1 MVVSGALANKPCN
14 AGAAWTRL
22 SWVLGLQ
29 RLECDVYFVESLA
42 APDGR
47 SSEWFQAVTRR
58 FGLEGEAA
66 LLQGEGKRVEGAEW
80 DEVLGW
86 ADQAALL
93 VNLSGHLALEPVTR
107 RFRRRVFVDLDPGYT
122 QLWRGGA
129 RLEGHDG
136 YFTVGE
142 NIGGSDCPIPTG
154 GIEWRPTRQ
163 PVLLSEWPCVD
174 GGDVD
179 RFTTVSTWRGPYGRL
194 EHEGGT
200 YGLKMHEFRKFLA
213 LPSSAPQTF
222 ELALDIHPTDED
234 DLSALREHGWRLVDP
249 GEVAGDPDAFRR
261 YVQSSGGEFSVA
273 QGVYVETRS
282 GWFSDR
288 TTRYLASGKPA
299 LVQDTGF
306 GRNIPTGTGLVA
318 FRTLA
323 EAVSGAEEIAADYDR
338 HAQAARALAEEF
350 FDSDKVL
357 RRFLEEALP

>member
-1 MVVSGALANKPCN
+1 
-14 AGAAWTRL
+14 
-22 SWVLGLQ
+22 
-29 RLECDVYFVESLA
+29 
-42 APDGR
+42 
-47 SSEWFQAVTRR
+47 
-58 FGLEGEAA
+58 
-66 LLQGEGKRVEGAEW
+66 
-80 DEVLGW
+80 
-86 ADQAALL
+86 
-93 VNLSGHLALEPVTR
+93 
-107 RFRRRVFVDLDPGYT
+107 
-122 QLWRGGA
+122 
-129 RLEGHDG
+129 
-136 YFTVGE
+136 
-142 NIGGSDCPIPTG
+142 PTG
-154 GIEWRPTRQ
+154 K